1 VRKEQKKRGRKKM
14 GGLGGNDTLKGGSDS
29 LNTHD
34 GVNGNDVAKGGPGN
48 DHCSTDPGDQ
58 RVRCP

>member
-1 VRKEQKKRGRKKM
+1 M
-14 GGLGGNDTLKGGSDS
+14 GGLGGNDTLKGGGGSDS